1 MEKQYD
7 YAFDMTS
14 SGRPWMV
21 VPKVFTDSRGTFSE
35 VLVDKDGL
43 SSIKQVN
50 RSTSCSLT
58 LRGFHAQRAPY
69 CQAKLVES
77 LTVPLYDIIV
87 DARPDSSSFGLC
99 KAYLLDP
106 VKQNKLFVPR
116 GFLHAFFVPDNDS
129 NADAV
134 FMYYCDNV
142 YNFESQ
148 VGVDPKSVVAEMS
161 HAFEGAVEENED
173 ATYQA
178 WKLLKST
185 KDLVLS
191 KKDLEGLD
199 YQEFMSKAKEDYE
212 ASRKAWYID

>member
-1 MEKQYD
+1 M
-7 YAFDMTS
+7 
-14 SGRPWMV
+14 
-21 VPKVFTDSRGTFSE
+21 
-35 VLVDKDGL
+35 
-43 SSIKQVN
+43 
-50 RSTSCSLT
+50 
-58 LRGFHAQRAPY
+58 
-69 CQAKLVES
+69 
-77 LTVPLYDIIV
+77 
-87 DARPDSSSFGLC
+87 
-99 KAYLLDP
+99 
-106 VKQNKLFVPR
+106 
-116 GFLHAFFVPDNDS
+116 PDNDS

-199 YQEFMSKAKEDYE
+199 YQEFMAKAKEDYE
-212 ASRKAWYID
+212 ASGKAWYID